1 MTIPYRIVKIENTQ
15 FAFFPDKFVVSD
27 RVKVDVAFNFAPNK
41 DISMIRCTSIIHY
54 TQNDN
59 LLLVL
64 EMATYF
70 EIAQVGIDNIKKD
83 GKVPVDFLRYMGTI
97 AIGTARGVIHAK
109 TEGSVMNPIVLP
121 PINLV
126 EIIREDLKVER
137 E

>member
-15 FAFFPDKFVVSD
+15 FAFFPDKFIVSD
-27 RVKVDVAFNFAPNK
+27 RVKVDVAFNFAPSK
-41 DISMIRCTSIIHY
+41 DLSMIRCTSIIHY

-64 EMATYF
+64 ELATYF

-109 TEGSVMNPIVLP
+109 TEGSVMNPVVLP

-126 EIIREDLKVER
+126 EIIREDLKVEG